1 MIRRGYA
8 EVRDL
13 GNVQSLAIAFAIILT
28 AAATQ
33 AVTGFGF
40 ALVAVPLLAAASDP
54 RTAVVG
60 VSLVGP
66 LLSVTMAARE
76 RASVRWRTAALALG
90 AALLGMP
97 VGLLVLRSAPE
108 RALSALIAVV
118 VLACTLLVW
127 LDLRVGTGVRTV
139 GMVGLLS
146 GVLSTSTGTNG
157 PPLVAAFQAM
167 GYDPGTFRATLAAVF
182 AGTGVCSLAGFMVAG
197 QVRPSALATGLVG
210 APAVALGWWLGNRL
224 FARLDPVW
232 FRRVV
237 LAGLVASS
245 AVTLARALLG

>member
-1 MIRRGYA
+1 
-8 EVRDL
+8 
-13 GNVQSLAIAFAIILT
+13 VQSLAIAFAIILT

-33 AVTGFGF
+33 AATGFGF
-40 ALVAVPLLAAASDP
+40 ALVAVPLLAATSDP

-60 VSLVGP
+60 ASLVGP
-66 LLSVTMAARE
+66 LLSVTIAARE
-76 RASVRWRTAALALG
+76 RASVRWRTAALVFG

-97 VGLLVLRSAPE
+97 FGLLVLRSAPE
-108 RALSALIAVV
+108 RALTALIAVV

-127 LDLRVGTGVRTV
+127 LDLRLGTGVRTV
-139 GMVGLLS
+139 GMVGLVS
-146 GVLSTSTGTNG
+146 GVLSTATGANG

-167 GYDPGTFRATLAAVF
+167 GYDPATFRATLAAVF
-182 AGTGVCSLAGFMVAG
+182 AGTGVCSLAGFLLAG
-197 QVRPSALATGLVG
+197 QVRPPALATALVG

-224 FARLDPVW
+224 FARLDRAW

-237 LAGLVASS
+237 LVGFVATS